1 MERDREETRMVTA
14 SGSRVSD
21 IALGTLY
28 FGSRISQKHSE
39 RLMDTFFEEG
49 GNQIDTARSYAEWLE
64 GGAGAS
70 EDAIGRWLSG
80 RKRESVFIGTKGGL
94 MPRGYNATRG
104 NLEKKHLEAELDA
117 SRKALRTDYI
127 DLYWLHRDDL
137 RYEAGEIVELMN
149 QWIRQG
155 KIRYFGVSNW
165 STKRIKEANE
175 YAKEHGICGVSG
187 SQIQYGLGVC
197 TTENWGDESILCMD
211 ETEYQE
217 YKKLLIPVY
226 AYSAQAEGYFSIY
239 LEKGPSGLLP
249 DTRKK
254 YDTPINRQRA
264 KRLAQLVEKNACSIS
279 WLMAEYVLHSPF
291 PAVFIMG
298 GSNEERMKEI
308 MGYRREHTRQLTD
321 EMWEKL
327 TNQ

>member
-1 MERDREETRMVTA
+1 MEGYREKTDMVTA
-14 SGSRVSD
+14 DGSRISD

-39 RLMDTFFEEG
+39 RLLDTFFEAG
-49 GNQIDTARSYAEWLE
+49 GNQIDTARSYAQWLE

-80 RKRESVFIGTKGGL
+80 RKREAVFLGTKGGL
-94 MPRGYNATRG
+94 MPRGYNVTRG
-104 NLEKKHLEAELDA
+104 NLERSHLEVELDA

-137 RYEAGEIVELMN
+137 RFQAGEIVELMN

-165 STKRIKEANE
+165 STKRIKEANG
-175 YAKEHGICGVSG
+175 YAREHGLYGICG

-197 TTENWGDESILCMD
+197 TARDWGDESILCMN
-211 ETEYQE
+211 EEEYEE
-217 YKKLLIPVY
+217 YKKLMIPVY
-226 AYSAQAEGYFSIY
+226 GYSAQAEGYFSIY
-239 LEKGPSGLLP
+239 LEKGSSGLPL

-254 YDTPINRQRA
+254 YDTPLNRGRA
-264 KRLAQLVEKNACSIS
+264 GRLAELARKKEISIS
-279 WLMAEYVLHSPF
+279 WLMAEYVLRSPF
-291 PAVFIMG
+291 PAVFLLG
-298 GSNEERMKEI
+298 GSNEMRMKEI
-308 MGYRREHTRQLTD
+308 MDGYKNHVRQLTD
-321 EMWEKL
+321 DEWEEV
-327 TNQ
+327 TGS